1 MVGERNSILPSTT
14 PSEALCCLVLEHIP
28 LAKLLI
34 RKTGTRII
42 KESKSRDLGYLPFT
56 WKTTEIL
63 VGKSKRLSV
72 WKASESMGCDLRRCN
87 FPSCLVFQLI

>member
-14 PSEALCCLVLEHIP
+14 LSKGKVFALCCLVLEHIP

-34 RKTGTRII
+34 RTTGTRTI

-56 WKTTEIL
+56 WKKNRNS
-63 VGKSKRLSV
+63 G
-72 WKASESMGCDLRRCN
+72 WKIKAAFRVESFRKYGM
-87 FPSCLVFQLI
+87 